1 MQDGEFSFK
10 VSVKNSVGTRVVGVI
25 GADGNVQK
33 DENGKTVPLV
43 FHNNANGDIAISIP
57 LTEEDV
63 GDITVTVS
71 EIKGEDE
78 TIDYTTDTVKAYVTI
93 SEIGGGKVGQTGE
106 TVFRNDND
114 TFVNAYNATGTL
126 RLTGTKSL
134 IRKQSDST
142 MRVTAGAYDF
152 EVYEGKVKVATGTN
166 DANGNITFTD
176 IVYYSAD
183 IGDHTYT
190 VKEVAGNEK
199 NIAYDDTVYTVNV
212 TVADGEQSDGTL
224 TANITGIT
232 KQDGTTATAVAF
244 TNYDTTVITPTGL
257 RMDFLPYALAV
268 VVAGSVGAT
277 MMLRKWKRRKNV
289 D

>member
-1 MQDGEFSFK
+1 
-10 VSVKNSVGTRVVGVI
+10 VGVI

-43 FHNNANGDIAISIP
+43 FHNDENGDIAIKIP